1 MTLHA
6 WLSGA
11 TVARRARAACQ
22 EFLRRA
28 NHSGYGPVMTLRIR
42 LQAGLITLA
51 CLGLAAAGCSSS
63 KSGSG
68 NSPTATPKP
77 SGTANVAYAASLAYL
92 NETVFGPA
100 FAKATGNK
108 YQGTPGP
115 SDGLSAE
122 IAAKTIFPNVF
133 ISVGG
138 TPITDLGSKFSK
150 WYVQYAST
158 QIVVAYNPKSKFAPQ
173 FKAIAAGKKPLS
185 DLFKLMEQPGF
196 KLGRTDPNIDPQ
208 GRAFI
213 YMLELAQMKYHLPK
227 NTVTKILGGPLASST
242 SNQIFQETALDA
254 RLQAGQVDAA
264 SAYLSQARQLHL
276 HYISLPP
283 DLNLGD
289 AALATQYAKASI
301 TITGTTGKETKMGG
315 PLVLDITTISGA
327 KDAAAGNAFVAYV
340 LSPAG
345 RALYARQGGYTLL
358 TPTLTGPM
366 SAVPASIRK
375 ELGG

>member
-1 MTLHA
+1 MAIVRIMTFRI
-6 WLSGA
+6 S
-11 TVARRARAACQ
+11 
-22 EFLRRA
+22 
-28 NHSGYGPVMTLRIR
+28 TLR
-42 LQAGLITLA
+42 AGVIALA
-51 CLGLAAAGCSSS
+51 CAGLAAAGCSSS
-63 KSGSG
+63 GSSGGSG
-68 NSPTATPKP
+68 PSAKPKP
-77 SGTANVAYAASLAYL
+77 SGAANVAYAASLAYL
-92 NETVFGPA
+92 NEQVFGPA
-100 FAKATGNK
+100 FAKATGYK
-108 YQGTPGP
+108 YVGTAGP
-115 SDGLSAE
+115 SDGLSSE

-138 TPITDLGSKFSK
+138 TPITDLGSNFTK

-158 QIVVAYNPKSKFAPQ
+158 SIVVAYNPSSKYAPQ
-173 FKAIAAGKKPLS
+173 FKAIASGKKPLS
-185 DLFKLMEQPGF
+185 DLFTLMEQPGF

-227 NTVTKILGGPLASST
+227 DTVTKILGGPLAST
-242 SNQIFQETALDA
+242 KSNQIFEETALDS

-283 DLNLGD
+283 DLNLGE
-289 AALATQYAKASI
+289 AALANQYAKASI
-301 TITGTTGKETKMGG
+301 TITGTTGKETKTGG

-327 KDAAAGNAFVAYV
+327 KDPAAGNAFVAYV

-345 RALYARQGGYTLL
+345 RALYANRGGYTLL

>member
-1 MTLHA
+1 VAIVQIVTLKIG
-6 WLSGA
+6 S
-11 TVARRARAACQ
+11 
-22 EFLRRA
+22 LR
-28 NHSGYGPVMTLRIR
+28 
-42 LQAGLITLA
+42 AGLVAVA

-63 KSGSG
+63 GGSNAG
-68 NSPTATPKP
+68 PTATPSP

-100 FAKATGNK
+100 FAKASGYK

-138 TPITDLGSKFSK
+138 TPITDLGSKFTK

-158 QIVVAYNPKSKFAPQ
+158 QIVVAYNPASKFAPQ
-173 FKAIAAGKKPLS
+173 FKAIASRKKPLA
-185 DLFKLMEQPGF
+185 DLFTLMQQPGF
-196 KLGRTDPNIDPQ
+196 KLGRTDPNTDPQ

-227 NTVTKILGGPLASST
+227 DTVTKILGGPLASAT
-242 SNQIFQETALDA
+242 SNQVFSETSLDST
-254 RLQAGQVDAA
+254 LQAGQLDAA

-276 HYISLPP
+276 HYIALPP
-283 DLNLGD
+283 DLNLGE
-289 AALATQYAKASI
+289 AALANQYAKASI
-301 TITGTTGKETKMGG
+301 TITSTTGKETKTGG

-345 RALYARQGGYTLL
+345 RALYAKRGGYTLL
-358 TPTLTGPM
+358 TPTLTGPS

>member
-1 MTLHA
+1 
-6 WLSGA
+6 
-11 TVARRARAACQ
+11 VAIV
-22 EFLRRA
+22 
-28 NHSGYGPVMTLRIR
+28 PVMTVRIGIFR
-42 LQAGLITLA
+42 AGVITLA
-51 CLGLAAAGCSSS
+51 CVGLAAAGCSSS
-63 KSGSG
+63 SNSGKSV
-68 NSPTATPKP
+68 NTKP
-77 SGTANVAYAASLAYL
+77 AVSGTANVAYAASLTYL

-100 FAKATGNK
+100 FAKATGYK
-108 YQGTPGP
+108 YVGTAGP

-138 TPITDLGSKFSK
+138 TPIADLGAKFTK

-158 QIVVAYNPKSKFAPQ
+158 QIVVAYNPSSKYAPE
-173 FKAIAAGKKPLS
+173 FKAIASGKKPLK
-185 DLFKLMEQPGF
+185 DLFTLMQQPGF

-213 YMLELAQMKYHLPK
+213 YMLELAQMTYHLPTD
-227 NTVTKILGGPLASST
+227 TVTKILGGPLAST
-242 SNQIFQETALDA
+242 KSNQIFEETALDS

-283 DLNLGD
+283 DLNLGE
-289 AALATQYAKASI
+289 AALAAQYAKASI
-301 TITGTTGKETKMGG
+301 TITGTTGKETKTGG

-327 KDAAAGNAFVAYV
+327 KDPAAGNAFVAYV

-345 RALYARQGGYTLL
+345 RALYANRGGYTLL
-358 TPTLTGPM
+358 KPTLTGPM
-366 SAVPASIRK
+366 SAVPASIRN